1 MPKKTA
7 KKMSSQVSFQDH
19 MDRTVGGEGEMN
31 GEYHGSVLHK
41 TTCKTDSQWEFAI

>member
-7 KKMSSQVSFQDH
+7 KKMSSQESFQDH

-31 GEYHGSVLHK
+31 GEGSMEAYIL
-41 TTCKTDSQWEFAI
+41 T